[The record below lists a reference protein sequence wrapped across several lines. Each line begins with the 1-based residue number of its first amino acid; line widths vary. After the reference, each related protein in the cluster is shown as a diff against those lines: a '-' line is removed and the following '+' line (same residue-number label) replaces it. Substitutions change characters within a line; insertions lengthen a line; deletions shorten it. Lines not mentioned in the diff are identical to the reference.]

1 MHKCQSFSHNQGIY
15 LNEYMQVAKHKL
27 FHDEGSCP
35 IETSQLICSGN
46 QYTGF
51 CIIGTSVMKD
61 WRRSSSTYTESLFLH
76 AVKHN
81 LFVFCFFSI
90 WLFFQEYSRFTRQ
103 QVKGKAISL
112 YPFYH
117 FQPLCRHLDIRWVI
131 DADSVLL
138 CRTGSLNRTW
148 NLWYTLFRTDSYC
161 TSTGS
166 CCC

>member
-81 LFVFCFFSI
+81 LFVCFF
-90 WLFFQEYSRFTRQ
+90 FFYLTFLSGIFKIHTTAGEREGYLL
-103 QVKGKAISL
+103 ISFL
-112 YPFYH
+112 
-117 FQPLCRHLDIRWVI
+117 PLPTTLQTLRHQMGYWCR
-131 DADSVLL
+131 
-138 CRTGSLNRTW
+138 
-148 NLWYTLFRTDSYC
+148 
-161 TSTGS
+161 
-166 CCC
+166 